1 MPVMENDTMTELP
14 LRTRCFRLAVGLV
27 LLAAFAGFFVSGYSP
42 PGPLGEVLRHNQA
55 HGIDASP
62 LFYTEVENM
71 HELES
76 GLAGPAGGGNES
88 DQYGAKTE

>member
-1 MPVMENDTMTELP
+1 MENDTMTDRT
-14 LRTRCFRLAVGLV
+14 LRARCFRLVVGLV
-27 LLAAFAGFFVSGYSP
+27 LLAAMVGFFVSGYTP
-42 PGPLGEVLRHNQA
+42 PGPLGEVLRHNRA

-76 GLAGPAGGGNES
+76 GLAGPANGTDES
-88 DQYGAKTE
+88 DQYGARTN